1 MSNYR
6 VAVLVLLPGLFLFAI
21 ITLVLFS
28 TGAMGPAWWSAVGF
42 LALGCGSFWIL
53 RVIKAL
59 DERIVWLE
67 GTLDAVPQ
75 PITVTDL
82 EMRWIFVNKITEKLL
97 RRKRQEVQGRHCSEW
112 KAAICNTDKCGI
124 RSLRSGHPQTH
135 YMQAMPDGSSRGMQ
149 VDTSYILDRSGA
161 RIGHVEIVTD
171 VHSTAELQSMYSRI
185 ASSLE
190 EMSSAMVELE
200 AQTKSNAGNASEA
213 SQAAGASQRAVS
225 DGNQQMK
232 QLTAAMHAIGD
243 SSEKVLRINK
253 VIDEIAFQTNILAL
267 NAAIEAARAGTAGQG
282 FAVVAEEVRN
292 LAGRVSQA
300 AKETTDLIGASKAAI
315 GEGAGLATRVA
326 SFLEEIEGSSQKV
339 NALLGEIA
347 CSSAEQSKGIS
358 AVSEAVQD
366 LEQKTLKHASS
377 DLAPAETALRV
388 LR

>member
-1 MSNYR
+1 
-6 VAVLVLLPGLFLFAI
+6 
-21 ITLVLFS
+21 
-28 TGAMGPAWWSAVGF
+28 
-42 LALGCGSFWIL
+42 
-53 RVIKAL
+53 
-59 DERIVWLE
+59 
-67 GTLDAVPQ
+67 
-75 PITVTDL
+75 
-82 EMRWIFVNKITEKLL
+82 
-97 RRKRQEVQGRHCSEW
+97 
-112 KAAICNTDKCGI
+112 
-124 RSLRSGHPQTH
+124 
-135 YMQAMPDGSSRGMQ
+135 MQAMPDGSSRGMQ

-282 FAVVAEEVRN
+282 FAVVAEEVRS